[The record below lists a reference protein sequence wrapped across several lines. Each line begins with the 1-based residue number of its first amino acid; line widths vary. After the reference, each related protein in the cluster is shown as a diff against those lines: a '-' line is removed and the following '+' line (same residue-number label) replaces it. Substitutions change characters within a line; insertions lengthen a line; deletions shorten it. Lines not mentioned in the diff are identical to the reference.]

1 MATQRYISS
10 FWTDKWIRSLDPSE
24 RYLYM
29 YLLTNPET
37 NIAGV
42 YDITLDRIAFD
53 TGYDE
58 RTLRPMFERFA
69 KAGKVYFYDEEWIIL
84 PTWPKHQQYEKRAKI
99 RDGIVSV
106 LQDIPEEVISY
117 LAEVGYH
124 FDLSLVS
131 TSIIATKHR
140 SGISGTTRTKVIHA
154 SGGVCAECGAESES
168 LEIHHITPLK
178 DGGTN
183 AVDNLEAL
191 CHDCHLKKHSPD
203 RVYRLERQSIP
214 VQNYSETDLDSDTD
228 TDTDSDTGAGGQVG
242 QSSDFERW
250 LKRYAQDT
258 GSIKFPDRFVQAI
271 LKAGT
276 AHESWSELQELYR
289 TQSARNTTVKARSS
303 PRICPECGGILATTE
318 SRAKCTG
325 DCKSHYDI
333 VAGQLV
339 PVQEP
344 KTVPVSP
351 DPDVGFGDFDYGDF
365 SP

>member
-1 MATQRYISS
+1 MATQRYISTS

-69 KAGKVYFYDEEWIIL
+69 EAGKVYFYDEEWIIL
-84 PTWPKHQQYEKRAKI
+84 PTWPKHQQYDKRAKI

-106 LQDIPEEVISY
+106 LQDIPEEVIAY

-131 TSIIATKHR
+131 TSIIATKQR
-140 SGISGTTRTKVIHA
+140 SGISGTTRTKVIQA

-203 RVYRLERQSIP
+203 RVYRLERQFIP

-228 TDTDSDTGAGGQVG
+228 TDTDSDREPDGPDPAVPSSGPSVG
-242 QSSDFERW
+242 QSSDFKTW
-250 LKRYAQDT
+250 LKEYART
-258 GSIKFPDRFVQAI
+258 AEGIRNPERFTAAI
-271 LKAGT
+271 LKAGRE
-276 AHESWSELQELYR
+276 HKSWAELQERYHEHV
-289 TQSARNTTVKARSS
+289 AEKA
-303 PRICPECGGILATTE
+303 PKPPPKPPEKCPECGGVLWTVGDRGRCSECGNDFDREGAKWIPVGD
-318 SRAKCTG
+318 RAEAV
-325 DCKSHYDI
+325 D
-333 VAGQLV
+333 A
-339 PVQEP
+339 
-344 KTVPVSP
+344 
-351 DPDVGFGDFDYGDF
+351 GFGEI
-365 SP
+365 